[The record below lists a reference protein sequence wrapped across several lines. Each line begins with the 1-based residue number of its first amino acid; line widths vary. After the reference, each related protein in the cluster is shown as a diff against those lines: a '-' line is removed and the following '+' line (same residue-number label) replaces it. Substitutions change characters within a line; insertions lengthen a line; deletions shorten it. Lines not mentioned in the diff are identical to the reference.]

1 MKKILLSLLL
11 AGGVQNSFVMGSCNG
26 GEAAESGSRLEGQ
39 VPVKFSDGSVANL
52 DLQRLRELNSGLL
65 QGMLFTENGLSSI
78 REGST
83 KDKHNLIVMQEF
95 TNLED
100 FENFEKILKDELSGE
115 IANMVEYSRI
125 SETYLKIWHSMLAKP
140 SQAKPKPSQAQAKKA
155 SQAEPSPS
163 QPSPSQAQ
171 RPSPSPQSP
180 APSPT
185 REMRLHRLKDGPGS
199 TCSTLH
205 ATVFPGS
212 PRNS

>member
-11 AGGVQNSFVMGSCNG
+11 AGGVQNSLAMQAAG
-26 GEAAESGSRLEGQ
+26 GDQAAESGSRVEGE

-100 FENFEKILKDELSGE
+100 FENFDLL
-115 IANMVEYSRI
+115 
-125 SETYLKIWHSMLAKP
+125 P
-140 SQAKPKPSQAQAKKA
+140 
-155 SQAEPSPS
+155 EPI
-163 QPSPSQAQ
+163 
-171 RPSPSPQSP
+171 
-180 APSPT
+180 
-185 REMRLHRLKDGPGS
+185 
-199 TCSTLH
+199 
-205 ATVFPGS
+205 
-212 PRNS
+212 